1 MHPDQV
7 ICPLVLVDIVLGI
20 PAESIYLC
28 LLPLCRVTSSKDLRL
43 GIPELVN
50 HPKGRLIIYICT
62 STFIHQTSTK
72 YCT

>member
-43 GIPELVN
+43 GIPKLDS
-50 HPKGRLIIYICT
+50 HPKVV
-62 STFIHQTSTK
+62 
-72 YCT
+72 